1 MFRYQKQATARGWP
15 NLFLRL
21 ILGFGFVAHGWAK
34 LSRGPAGFGEILSHI
49 GVPFPHI
56 MAWATTST
64 ELLGG
69 VSLILGAFVIPMSLP
84 LIIVMLT
91 AIFTVHFQY
100 GFLTIKLKAVT
111 AVGAQFG
118 PPGYE
123 LNLLYII
130 GLLVL
135 VLGGSGQFSVD
146 NLILSKFKP
155 RGAPLVSKLRALVLG
170 LVQSKPVMRTAVYKT
185 APFSDKTYD

>member
-1 MFRYQKQATARGWP
+1 MLRFQKQASARGWP
-15 NLFLRL
+15 NLLLRL

-56 MAWATTST
+56 MAWTTTST

-91 AIFTVHFQY
+91 AMFTVHLQY
-100 GFLTIKLKAVT
+100 GYSTIKLKAVT
-111 AVGAQFG
+111 AAGAQFG

-135 VLGGSGQFSVD
+135 VLGGSGRFSVD
-146 NLILSKFKP
+146 NLLLSKFKP
-155 RGAPLVSKLRALVLG
+155 LHRSGSQRITP
-170 LVQSKPVMRTAVYKT
+170 PV
-185 APFSDKTYD
+185 PGPG

>member
-1 MFRYQKQATARGWP
+1 MLKFQQQATARGWP

-21 ILGFGFVAHGWAK
+21 VLGFGFVAHGWAK

-49 GVPFPHI
+49 GVPFPHVT
-56 MAWATTST
+56 AWITILT
-64 ELLGG
+64 ELFGG
-69 VSLILGAFVIPMSLP
+69 VSLILGAFVVPISFP

-91 AIFTVHFQY
+91 AMFTVHFQY
-100 GFLTIKLKAVT
+100 GYSTIKLKAVT

-123 LNLLYII
+123 MNLLYII

-135 VLGGSGQFSVD
+135 VLGGSGRFSAD
-146 NLILSKFKP
+146 NLLLSKF
-155 RGAPLVSKLRALVLG
+155 RQARRSGGRRITTSAPG
-170 LVQSKPVMRTAVYKT
+170 LE
-185 APFSDKTYD
+185 

>member
-1 MFRYQKQATARGWP
+1 MLKFQERASARGWP

-21 ILGFGFVAHGWAK
+21 ILGFGFAAHGWAK

-56 MAWATTST
+56 TAWVTTLI
-64 ELLGG
+64 EMLGG
-69 VSLILGAFVIPMSLP
+69 VSVMLGAFVIPVSFP
-84 LIIVMLT
+84 LIIVMVT

-100 GFLTIKLKAVT
+100 GFSSIKIRAVT
-111 AVGAQFG
+111 GAGAELG

-123 LNLLYII
+123 MNLLYII

-135 VLGGSGQFSVD
+135 VLGGSGRFSVD
-146 NLILSKFKP
+146 NLLLSRFK
-155 RGAPLVSKLRALVLG
+155 RLQKKARAI
-170 LVQSKPVMRTAVYKT
+170 
-185 APFSDKTYD
+185 